1 LPADG
6 EQDLVTV
13 GKVGRPHGLA
23 GAFVVERPSEE
34 AERFAVG
41 AVLHVD
47 GEPARVTESK
57 RAGGSRV
64 VIRLDRKVERGAELQ
79 VPKAA
84 LPEPEGDGYYVFQL
98 VGLEVVEEGGRTLGR
113 VKDVASYPA
122 NDVLELDEGLALPM
136 VADCVREIDVA
147 GGRILVAPGFAP

>member
-1 LPADG
+1 M
-6 EQDLVTV
+6 TV

-47 GEPARVTESK
+47 GKPARVTESK
-57 RAGGSRV
+57 RGGGSRV
-64 VIRLDRKVERGAELQ
+64 VIRLDRKVERGSALQ
-79 VPKAA
+79 VPKAE
-84 LPEPEGDGYYVFQL
+84 LPEPGDGYYVFQL
-98 VGLEVVEEGGRTLGR
+98 VGLEVLEQGGRTLGR

-122 NDVLELDEGLALPM
+122 NDVLELDEGPALPM
-136 VADCVREIDVA
+136 VAECVLEIDLE
-147 GGRILVAPGFAP
+147 GGRIIVAPGFVA